1 MLNAPHQIRK
11 RVTRRRGAALV
22 EFAVVAPVLIIF
34 VMGML
39 EIGRAVMATE
49 VLAHAARIG
58 AREGS
63 ITTGTTSSVTS
74 AVNDLLTAAGING
87 ATVSVKVNGGSTEV
101 GSAKAG
107 DEIAVSVTVPYAN
120 VTWIGNPKY
129 LAGKNL
135 SGRCVMR
142 REG

>member
-1 MLNAPHQIRK
+1 M
-11 RVTRRRGAALV
+11 TRRRGAALV